1 METLEEKMK
10 IVRKIEKM
18 MNNKLFHFLLDL
30 IILYVLLY
38 FIYY

>member
-18 MNNKLFHFLLDL
+18 INNKLFYFLLDL

>member
-18 MNNKLFHFLLDL
+18 MNNKLFYFLLDL

>member
-18 MNNKLFHFLLDL
+18 MNNKLFYFLLDL
-30 IILYVLLY
+30 IIFYVLLY

>member
-1 METLEEKMK
+1 MEILEEKMK

-18 MNNKLFHFLLDL
+18 MNNKLFYFLLDL
-30 IILYVLLY
+30 IIFYVLLY